1 MISSTLAYLDPGSSS
16 VFVQL
21 LTGGVAT
28 IGVIAKLF
36 WHRILRFFRIKG
48 DDPEPGA

>member
-21 LTGGVAT
+21 LAGGAAAM
-28 IGVIAKLF
+28 GVTAKLF
-36 WHRILRFFRIKG
+36 WHRILRFFRVKQ
-48 DDPEPGA
+48 DDPGA